1 MTIQEQISED
11 MKLAMKS
18 GDAFKR
24 DTLRLLISQIKY
36 AQIDKKAD
44 LNDDEVISIL
54 MNAAKKRQ
62 EAIDLYEKG
71 NRPDLKLKEQ
81 QELDIIDLYLPKK
94 ISDAELEAAIND
106 IIQKVGA
113 QTVKDLGKV
122 MAALMK
128 DFKNQ
133 VDGKKVQELVRQKL
147 G

>member
-1 MTIQEQISED
+1 MTIRDQISD
-11 MKLAMKS
+11 DIKLAMKS
-18 GDAFKR
+18 GDTFKR
-24 DTLRLLISQIKY
+24 DTLRLIISQIKY
-36 AQIDKKAD
+36 AQIDKNAD

-81 QELDIIDLYLPKK
+81 QELDIISLYLPKK
-94 ISDAELEAAIND
+94 ISDAELDAAISN
-106 IIQKVGA
+106 IIKKVGA
-113 QTVKDLGKV
+113 QTIKDLGKV
-122 MAALMK
+122 MAEIMK

-133 VDGKKVQELVRQKL
+133 VDGKKAQELVRQKL

>member
-1 MTIQEQISED
+1 MTIRDQISDD

-18 GDAFKR
+18 GDTFKR

-36 AQIDKKAD
+36 AQIDKNAD

-81 QELDIIDLYLPKK
+81 QELDIISLYLPQK
-94 ISDAELEAAIND
+94 ISDEELNAAIND
-106 IIQKVGA
+106 TIKRVGA
-113 QTVKDLGKV
+113 QTIKDLGKV
-122 MAALMK
+122 MAAVMK